1 MPKQTFFNLPD
12 DKRQRITN
20 VAIDE
25 FAQYHFIDTSIN
37 RIIEKASISRGSF
50 YQYFDDL
57 EDLYR
62 YIFQLTG
69 EIKQTYMKQ
78 IVVNAE
84 EVDFFTKIRGL
95 YQAGLQ
101 FAVDHPKFA
110 SIGNHLFKGDKA
122 FKTKILGEWE
132 EYTKQY
138 FIQLLKEGQEN
149 GTVRKDIDLPVT
161 AFLLYQMSISLTDH
175 YLMDS
180 DWFDNIHRHVKA
192 ADEILKIMEH
202 GIKLDKN

>member
-1 MPKQTFFNLPD
+1 MPKQTFFNLPE

-25 FAQYHFIDTSIN
+25 FAQYHFNDVSIN
-37 RIIEKASISRGSF
+37 RIIEIANISRGSF

-69 EIKQTYMKQ
+69 EIKQTYMNQ
-78 IVVNAE
+78 FLSTTA

-101 FAVDHPKFA
+101 FAIDHPKFA
-110 SIGNHLFKGDKA
+110 RIGNHLFKGDKA
-122 FKTKILGEWE
+122 FKTKVLGEWE

-149 GTVRKDIDLPVT
+149 GTVRKDIDLQVT

-180 DWFDNIHRHVKA
+180 DWFENIQRHVKA

-202 GIKLDKN
+202 GIKPNKS